1 MYINLIY
8 TTTALFS
15 LYHIVVTDTYYMSYE
30 LLVGCTALCGEC
42 NNLDKCDECAYENMY
57 KDTVEGVT
65 TCHGESTFSCLPVH
79 PPNPDDKASTCT
91 S

>member
-1 MYINLIY
+1 MPDNTSTLLHHCSSVIL
-8 TTTALFS
+8 LS
-15 LYHIVVTDTYYMSYE
+15 LMHTIDVSFMD

-65 TCHGESTFSCLPVH
+65 TCHGEFACLCIPVTY
-79 PPNPDDKASTCT
+79 DCACKY
-91 S
+91 

>member
-1 MYINLIY
+1 MHTIPVS
-8 TTTALFS
+8 F
-15 LYHIVVTDTYYMSYE
+15 VD

-65 TCHGESTFSCLPVH
+65 TCHGESACLCIPV
-79 PPNPDDKASTCT
+79 TCDCACKY
-91 S
+91 